1 MNGMRAAVD
10 ASAMRERGI
19 SGGIVA
25 EHLDAKP
32 APRLKVGT
40 AGQHLDLNWNDFVG
54 LDRLALP
61 VGVPGTA
68 WSASLGVELT
78 MCHAQPPL
86 GDAIVGEPVISI
98 EEDLLTRGV
107 ELAKQDEEVH
117 VVAFR
122 GGAPKPQGHSAGQFG
137 IMLEAVDEACSIT
150 RTAARVVLDHTFI
163 GREFGSK
170 RPGHGIEIERN
181 IRHIGKR
188 PIRRGANVAHIA
200 GLPHC
205 QPNAWRRL
213 PSIRL
218 ALQEVVE
225 EATLHLTRLGRVEAL
240 PFATA
245 VGVEPLLGRGYPLEA
260 LKRASSMEAM
270 VGPARTNQG
279 RHRNPFQPWALG
291 LPISIVERMLV
302 TIRWKVLVHR
312 EALVMAGLHA
322 EPPPHADKARF
333 RHAILI
339 AQLAQQVSHPF
350 PGANGLQ

>member
-1 MNGMRAAVD
+1 MDGMRAAVD
-10 ASAMRERGI
+10 ASAMLESGI
-19 SGGIVA
+19 SGGIVP
-25 EHLDAKP
+25 EHLDAKLG
-32 APRLKVGT
+32 PRLKVGT
-40 AGQHLDLNWNDFVG
+40 ASQHLDLNWNDFVG

-61 VGVPGTA
+61 MGVPGTA
-68 WSASLGVELT
+68 WSAPRRVERA
-78 MCHAQPPL
+78 MGHAQPPL

-98 EEDLLTRGV
+98 EEDLLARGV

-122 GGAPKPQGHSAGQFG
+122 GGGPKRERHCAGEFG
-137 IMLEAVDEACSIT
+137 IVLEAVDEARPIT
-150 RTAARVVLDHTFI
+150 RTAARVVLDHTLI

-170 RPGHGIEIERN
+170 RPGHGIEIERH
-181 IRHIGKR
+181 IRHLRKR

-200 GLPHC
+200 GSPHG

-260 LKRASSMEAM
+260 LKRASGMEAM

-279 RHRNPFQPWALG
+279 RHLNPFQLRALR
-291 LPISIVERMLV
+291 LPIGIVERMLV

-312 EALVMAGLHA
+312 EASVMA
-322 EPPPHADKARF
+322 
-333 RHAILI
+333 
-339 AQLAQQVSHPF
+339 
-350 PGANGLQ
+350 